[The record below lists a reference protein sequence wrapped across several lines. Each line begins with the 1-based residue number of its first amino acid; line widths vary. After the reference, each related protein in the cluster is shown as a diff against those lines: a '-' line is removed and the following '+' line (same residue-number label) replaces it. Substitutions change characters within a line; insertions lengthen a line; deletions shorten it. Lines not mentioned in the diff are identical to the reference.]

1 MRTVALRIYSTP
13 SKVAMQ
19 RSQTTRRP
27 MFAQLNSLE
36 SVWKD
41 PYTQTILAPGA
52 RQNWP
57 RKGDEEY
64 LKTLNAQLAQARKR
78 EVERGSDRTA
88 PLSNTAA

>member
-1 MRTVALRIYSTP
+1 MRTVALRIYFTP
-13 SKVAMQ
+13 PKVAMQ

-27 MFAQLNSLE
+27 MFAQPNALE

-57 RKGDEEY
+57 TKGDEKY
-64 LKTLNAQLAQARKR
+64 LKELNAHFTRFWKR
-78 EVERGSDRTA
+78 EAAWGSDRTA

>member
-1 MRTVALRIYSTP
+1 
-13 SKVAMQ
+13 MQ

-27 MFAQLNSLE
+27 MFAQLNALE

-57 RKGDEEY
+57 TKGDEKY
-64 LKTLNAQLAQARKR
+64 LKELNAHFTQFWKG
-78 EVERGSDRTA
+78 EKERLRNGTA